1 MSNEPL
7 SSTTIMPSTT
17 LKNGSTD
24 EVIAQALSEVNET
37 AQRWSDAV
45 AQDHNGDDPTAAVA
59 QTRLRLTEQV
69 WRLYSAVKG
78 PTDMI
83 HDHLEKVCLYG
94 MCTDAQAKASVSLG
108 TVPRLKRY

>member
-1 MSNEPL
+1 MS
-7 SSTTIMPSTT
+7 STT
-17 LKNGSTD
+17 LKNGPTD
-24 EVIAQALSEVNET
+24 KVIAQALSEVNET

-78 PTDMI
+78 PADMI
-83 HDHLEKVCLYG
+83 HDHLEKVCLYS
-94 MCTDAQAKASVSLG
+94 MCTCAGEEASVSLG
-108 TVPRLKRY
+108 TVSRLKTY